1 MITIRFSRHSYRVP
15 DRWDDFSQGNAEK
28 FVRLCH
34 AFDLFE
40 TGAIDFRTL
49 EAGVAA
55 ALLGMD
61 ATMVPKQNGIL
72 SENIFRLTEKLHFP
86 YRFHDNE
93 DGSRTVSVN
102 VILRV
107 NLLPELH
114 RVKGY
119 RFRITNEGMVDCD
132 LTAEQ
137 YVDALSLME
146 LYTSSRKA
154 EVLDELFKVL
164 YGGSDRGSFWGSNRG
179 SSVLRKIPRVYKIAV
194 YYNFRGILEWLKV
207 LPDFRMIF
215 ATSGK
220 KTNAS
225 SPLGLSGSIFTLSKS
240 GYGTLQEI
248 RSLDLMSYLGAL
260 VQLNIDGI
268 YSLQTAGL
276 KPGEIAEKMN
286 LPMECVL
293 PYITEKTE

>member
-15 DRWDDFSQGNAEK
+15 DRWDDFSQENAEK

-55 ALLGMD
+55 ALLGID
-61 ATMVPKQNGIL
+61 VTMVPKQNSVL
-72 SENIFRLTEKLHFP
+72 AENIFRLTEKLRFP
-86 YRFHDNE
+86 YNFQDNE

-102 VILRV
+102 VTLRV
-107 NLLPELH
+107 NLLPEI
-114 RVKGY
+114 RRIKGY
-119 RFRITNEGMVDCD
+119 RFHITNDGMVDCD

-164 YGGSDRGSFWGSNRG
+164 YGGQNRG
-179 SSVLRKIPRVYKIAV
+179 SSVLRKIPMVYKIAV
-194 YYNFRGILEWLKV
+194 YYNFRGILEWLKM
-207 LPDFRMIF
+207 LSDFRMIF
-215 ATSGK
+215 ATSEK
-220 KTNAS
+220 KTSAS
-225 SPLGLSGSIFTLSKS
+225 SPLGLSGAIFTLSKS

-248 RSLDLMSYLGAL
+248 RNLDLMSYLGAL

-268 YSLQTAGL
+268 YSLQSAGL

-293 PYITEKTE
+293 PYITDKSE

>member
-1 MITIRFSRHSYRVP
+1 MITIRLSRHSYRVP
-15 DRWDDFSQGNAEK
+15 DRWDDFSKENAEK

-40 TGAIDFRTL
+40 TGAIDFRSL

-55 ALLGMD
+55 ALLGID
-61 ATMVPKQNGIL
+61 ATMIPKHNDIL
-72 SENIFRLTEKLHFP
+72 AENIFRLTEKLSFP
-86 YRFHDNE
+86 YKFQDNE

-102 VILRV
+102 VTMRV
-107 NLLPELH
+107 NLLPEI
-114 RVKGY
+114 RRIKGY
-119 RFRITNEGMVDCD
+119 RFHITNDGMVDCD

-164 YGGSDRGSFWGSNRG
+164 YGGQNRG
-179 SSVLRKIPRVYKIAV
+179 SSVLRKIPMVYKIAV
-194 YYNFRGILEWLKV
+194 YYNFRGILEWLKM
-207 LPDFRMIF
+207 LSDFRMIF
-215 ATSGK
+215 ATSEK
-220 KTNAS
+220 KTSAS
-225 SPLGLSGSIFTLSKS
+225 SPLGLSGAIFTLSKS

-248 RSLDLMSYLGAL
+248 RNLDLMSYLGAL

-268 YSLQTAGL
+268 YSLQSAGL

-293 PYITEKTE
+293 PYITDKSE

>member
-1 MITIRFSRHSYRVP
+1 MITIRFSRHSYQVP

-72 SENIFRLTEKLHFP
+72 AENIFRLTEKLHFP

-107 NLLPELH
+107 NLLPELC

-154 EVLDELFKVL
+154 EVLDRLFALL
-164 YGGSDRGSFWGSNRG
+164 YKSVSKYSSRG
-179 SSVLRKIPRVYKIAV
+179 VCKIPYAYKLAV
-194 YYNFRGILEWLKV
+194 YYNFRGILEWLKM

>member
-15 DRWDDFSQGNAEK
+15 DRWDDFSQENAEK

-40 TGAIDFRTL
+40 TGAVDFRTL

-55 ALLGMD
+55 SLLGMD
-61 ATMVPKQNGIL
+61 ATMIPKQNGIL
-72 SENIFRLTEKLHFP
+72 VENIFRLTEKLHFP

-154 EVLDELFKVL
+154 EVLDRLFALL
-164 YGGSDRGSFWGSNRG
+164 YKSVSKYSSRG
-179 SSVLRKIPRVYKIAV
+179 VCKIPYAYKLAV
-194 YYNFRGILEWLKV
+194 YYNFRGILEWLKM